1 MQVVVS
7 HRTACK
13 AAEVVA
19 CCRTPILSAA
29 LPPPARRP
37 RRLLVFVNPFGGAR
51 RGKKIWDTVV
61 RPVFDKAGIK
71 CTAVETQHG
80 GHARALLTSECWGA
94 DEQVCREQERCS
106 SLPLCGGGNVCLLGP
121 KSLLHAGVC
130 YSVALVQSSLSL
142 LPFEDLGV
150 VQHGLFVCQTAGMP
164 SDELAGYD
172 GVVAIGGD
180 GCAYLTALLL
190 LASGSRACCRHRHWA

>member
-80 GHARALLTSECWGA
+80 GHARALLTSECWGV
-94 DEQVCREQERCS
+94 DGQMCREQERS
-106 SLPLCGGGNVCLLGP
+106 SSFPLCGSGIVCLLGSQ
-121 KSLLHAGVC
+121 SLLHAGVC
-130 YSVALVQSSLSL
+130 YNVALVQSSPSCCHLRTSMLLSMACL
-142 LPFEDLGV
+142 LV
-150 VQHGLFVCQTAGMP
+150 GLQACRAMSWLAMTAWWP
-164 SDELAGYD
+164 LAAMG
-172 GVVAIGGD
+172 AP
-180 GCAYLTALLL
+180 A
-190 LASGSRACCRHRHWA
+190 